1 MSIVKT
7 VEKGAFFVLSCVIVV
22 YIGIEIIELIY
33 QFGRAL
39 MYSSDNPDRLLITHE
54 QTAQVLPVFFNV
66 LIAVELLDTFHVY
79 VKEHNI
85 KAQSILLIGIIAIG
99 RKLLVLDIGHSDG
112 ITNLGLAS
120 IILALSIGYYLV
132 KRPRSVKKLSK
143 SFQNQD

>member
-1 MSIVKT
+1 MSIVKS
-7 VEKGAFFVLSCVIVV
+7 VERVVFYVLSAVIVV
-22 YIGIEIIELIY
+22 YIAIEIIELIY
-33 QFGRAL
+33 QFGKAL
-39 MYSSDNPDRLLITHE
+39 MYTGDNPDRLLITHT

-79 VKEHNI
+79 VKEHSI

-120 IILALSIGYYLV
+120 IILALTVGYYLV
-132 KRPRSVKKLSK
+132 KSPGRQKKFTKAIDKQS
-143 SFQNQD
+143 